1 MTIDAKGAAE
11 LYVYGYPLVYNTG
24 EIVNLSEG
32 RSSLFPGV
40 PAVGFNAFNKARS
53 LLGPDAKFVS
63 PNNDTLYNGAALDLS
78 GGPLLLHAP
87 DTAGRLHDAYRVL
100 AGHFLR
106 NDARAARIRH
116 RTSCLVLSGAT
127 LAVGLL
133 VTACSGTISSAIK
146 SASPNVNLPTA
157 ASPESTAT
165 SSNPASSLLWLWIL
179 LAVLAL
185 IIIGYLIARS
195 RRGPKPADI
204 WRSRA
209 LDAYAKGSALYDA
222 MELAEAPGALVAA
235 DAAARWADI
244 QRHADDLTQT
254 LYTMR
259 EAAPD
264 EDKRMRTDDVLAAL
278 QAVRSAM
285 AAERGSDVS
294 QAPPPDLVRSRLM
307 SFGASLQALRE
318 PDDGMRH

>member
-1 MTIDAKGAAE
+1 
-11 LYVYGYPLVYNTG
+11 
-24 EIVNLSEG
+24 
-32 RSSLFPGV
+32 
-40 PAVGFNAFNKARS
+40 
-53 LLGPDAKFVS
+53 
-63 PNNDTLYNGAALDLS
+63 
-78 GGPLLLHAP
+78 
-87 DTAGRLHDAYRVL
+87 VL

-133 VTACSGTISSAIK
+133 VTGCSGTISSAIK
-146 SASPNVNLPTA
+146 SASPNVNLPTRPAGQSPAAA
-157 ASPESTAT
+157 ASPESTAAT
-165 SSNPASSLLWLWIL
+165 SSTASSLLWLWIL

-185 IIIGYLIARS
+185 IIITYLIARS
-195 RRGPKPADI
+195 RRRGPKPADI

-222 MELAEAPGALVAA
+222 MELAEAPGALVAQ

-244 QRHADDLTQT
+244 QRRSDDLAQA
-254 LYTMR
+254 LYAMR

-264 EDKRMRTDDVLAAL
+264 EDKRMRSDDVLAAL
-278 QAVRSAM
+278 QSVRSAM
-285 AAERGSDVS
+285 AAERGTDVS
-294 QAPPPDLVRSRLM
+294 QVPPPDLVRSRLM

-318 PDDGMRH
+318 PDEGTRY